1 VGFELKGIDKK
12 QKSRQVNDDL
22 FVCCGA

>member
-1 VGFELKGIDKK
+1 VGLKRDLA
-12 QKSRQVNDDL
+12 QKSRQINDDL